1 MEILE
6 KNIISKLATGD
17 SQSFNYIYTRYIDC
31 LFAYGKG
38 FNFSD
43 DELQDIL
50 HDLFL
55 HFLSNPNVFN
65 GIINIKAFMLRCLK
79 NRLLDILK
87 SPYEFSSIEQS
98 EIQFT
103 IHVDVLDEIIDR
115 EQAEIIS
122 RKISNLLSTLTFRQ
136 REAIYLRYMQNLSYD
151 EISEILELTP
161 KGSRK
166 LVARAIDH
174 MRSTE
179 DVQISLFIILYL
191 IFRCDYC
198 MK

>member
-1 MEILE
+1 MEIAE
-6 KNIISKLATGD
+6 KNIISKLAKGD
-17 SQSFNYIYTRYIDC
+17 SQSFDYIYTRYVDS
-31 LFAYGKG
+31 LLAYGKG
-38 FNFSD
+38 FGFSD

-79 NRLLDILK
+79 NRLLDVLK
-87 SPYEFSSIEQS
+87 SPYRFSDIEQY
-98 EIQFT
+98 EVQFT

-115 EQAEIIS
+115 ERAEIIS
-122 RKISNLLSTLTFRQ
+122 QKVSKLLNTLTFRQ
-136 REAIYLRYMQNLSYD
+136 REAIYLRYMQDLSYD
-151 EISEILELTP
+151 EIAEILELTP

-174 MRSTE
+174 MRSSGE
-179 DVQISLFIILYL
+179 VQISIFIILHMIIKEL
-191 IFRCDYC
+191 ELQ
-198 MK
+198 